1 MADEAPRTS
10 NDTGQSPLLAP
21 TSAWLDVAV
30 LDLMQEGLH
39 VISFE
44 WRYLYVN
51 RAAAIH
57 STYSKREL
65 IGRTVFECFPGIEQ
79 TPLYPALQRCMKER
93 VSQSLENEFTFPDG
107 NKGWFE
113 LRIEPVPEGVLVL
126 TIDTTVRREL
136 QARLALTDKMD
147 ALTRLAGGVAHDFN
161 NILTVIVHSSEFV
174 ARALPL
180 DDPSHTDLREILHVA
195 DRGARVIRQLLAFS
209 RRQPRDARPLSVND
223 ALRELLPILRR
234 LVSDAVT
241 IELDLA
247 PQNPAIRIDHSHL
260 TQVVL
265 NLVSNARD
273 AIGSEGTISISS
285 AVVEREQPSGELV
298 RIAVRDNGCGMD
310 EATRARIFEPFFTT
324 KEPDKGTGLGLA
336 AAHGIVKQ
344 NNGEIRVQSAPQ
356 QGTTMEL
363 YFPSVASDT
372 VTRSSRSAVAQLR
385 GGTEV
390 ILVVDDEAAI
400 RGLCARALVKL
411 GYTVMQCENPSEALR
426 FVHRYTGPIDL
437 VLSDVAMPEMN
448 GMQLCQKLKA
458 SRPELRCVLMS
469 GYVDSDHHPEIDL
482 SQVLAKPFTQSDLAR
497 RIREALDAKPPR

>member
-1 MADEAPRTS
+1 VADEAPRTRS
-10 NDTGQSPLLAP
+10 DTGQSPLAP

-39 VISFE
+39 VISFD

-57 STYSKREL
+57 SSHSKQEL
-65 IGRTVFECFPGIEQ
+65 LGRTVSECFPGVEQ
-79 TPLYPALQRCMKER
+79 TPLFPALQRCMTER
-93 VSQSLENEFTFPDG
+93 TSQSLENEYSFPDG
-107 NKGWFE
+107 SKGWFE

-126 TIDTTVRREL
+126 TIDTTLRREL

-147 ALTRLAGGVAHDFN
+147 ALSRLAGGVAHDFN

-174 ARALPL
+174 ARALAP

-209 RRQPRDARPLSVND
+209 RRQPRDARPLHVND
-223 ALRELLPILRR
+223 ALQELLPIMRR

-260 TQVVL
+260 TQVIL

-273 AIGSEGTISISS
+273 AIGTEGKIAISC
-285 AVVEREQPSGELV
+285 ALVEREPLSGELV
-298 RIAVRDNGCGMD
+298 RIAIRDNGCGMD
-310 EATRARIFEPFFTT
+310 ASTRTRIFEPFFTT
-324 KEPDKGTGLGLA
+324 KDPDKGTGLGLA

-344 NNGEIRVQSAPQ
+344 NNGEIRVESAPR

-363 YFPSVASDT
+363 YFPKVAGDT
-372 VTRSSRSAVAQLR
+372 VARRPRAALTQPS

-390 ILVVDDEAAI
+390 ILVVDDEPTI
-400 RGLCARALVKL
+400 RGLCSRALVKL
-411 GYTVMQCENPSEALR
+411 GYTVMQCESPSEALR
-426 FVHRYTGPIDL
+426 FVNRYTGPIDL
-437 VLSDVAMPEMN
+437 VLSDVTMPEMN
-448 GMQLCQKLKA
+448 GVQLCQKLKA
-458 SRPELRCVLMS
+458 ARPELRCVLMS

-497 RIREALDAKPPR
+497 RIREALDTSSQC